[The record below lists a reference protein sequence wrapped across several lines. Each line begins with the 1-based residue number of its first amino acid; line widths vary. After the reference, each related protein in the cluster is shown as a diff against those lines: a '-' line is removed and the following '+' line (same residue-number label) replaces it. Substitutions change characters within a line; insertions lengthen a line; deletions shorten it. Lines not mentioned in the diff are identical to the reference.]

1 MKTFQSRFGHH
12 PCDHETYLKL
22 KRLYK
27 YHWQNVYDHARW
39 TRWSRKEPQNQ
50 VIRKRPAKGLPLTV
64 IGPWPEPSY
73 CAPLLRK
80 DIVEAFQQART
91 PILNPEDVKPMSL
104 SVKEIDSLLS
114 LLDCW
119 LNRPAA

>member
-1 MKTFQSRFGHH
+1 MTTFQSRFGHH
-12 PCDHETYLKL
+12 PCDHATYLKL
-22 KRLYK
+22 RRLHR
-27 YHWQNVYDHARW
+27 YHWQSVYDHARW
-39 TRWSRKEPQNQ
+39 VRWNRKEPQNQ
-50 VIRKRPAKGLPLTV
+50 VIRKRMAKGQPLTV
-64 IGPWPEPSY
+64 IGPWQEPSY
-73 CAPLLRK
+73 CAPMLRM

-91 PILNPEDVKPMSL
+91 PISNPEDVKPLSM